1 MVVGVCRLSLIHH
14 AGNSLKAKRG
24 VVNRIKARVANKF
37 NVSIAEVGAND
48 LWRKIELGLAVA
60 GNDGAHV
67 NSQLDKV
74 HNFVASLALA
84 DIVDSQIELIHFN
97 DAGSGFEFSPED
109 GPAGEAEDEGF
120 QDAESIDAG
129 DIRGDED

>member
-24 VVNRIKARVANKF
+24 VVNRIKTRVANKF

-48 LWRKIELGLAVA
+48 LWRKIELGMAIA

-84 DIVDSQIELIHFN
+84 EIIDSQIELIHFN
-97 DAGSGFEFSPED
+97 DGESGFDDGPE
-109 GPAGEAEDEGF
+109 GEPAGENGDDGFEEGE
-120 QDAESIDAG
+120 AIDAG

>member
-24 VVNRIKARVANKF
+24 VLRRIKDRVSNRF

-48 LWRKIELGLAVA
+48 LWRRIELGLAIA
-60 GNDGAHV
+60 GNDGGHV

-74 HNFVASLALA
+74 ENFIASLGLA
-84 DIVDSQIELIHFN
+84 EIVDSRLELIHFG
-97 DAGSGFEFSPED
+97 DELGEMELPFGEQDDEDSGE
-109 GPAGEAEDEGF
+109 GEA
-120 QDAESIDAG
+120 IDAG
-129 DIRGDED
+129 DIRGDDE